1 MKVLIDADACPRAA
15 KEILY
20 KATDRLKLELILVA
34 NQHMRTPP
42 LPHIRSI
49 VVRDGYNEADDKL
62 VDITEAGDLVITSD
76 IPLADRV
83 VKKEAFALSPRG
95 ELFDEANIGNRLAV
109 RDLLDELRSCGMET
123 GGPSAYS
130 ERDKREFANA
140 LDRFLSKHA
149 PQR

>member
-15 KEILY
+15 KEVLY
-20 KATDRLKLELILVA
+20 KATERLKMELILVA

-42 LPHIRSI
+42 MPHIRSI
-49 VVRDGYNEADDKL
+49 VVKDGYNEADDKL

-83 VKKEAFALSPRG
+83 VKKDAFALSPRG
-95 ELFDEANIGNRLAV
+95 ELFDEDNIGNRLAV

-140 LDRFLSKHA
+140 LDRFLAKHA
-149 PQR
+149 PKR

>member
-15 KEILY
+15 KDILY
-20 KATDRLKLELILVA
+20 KATKRLNLELILVA

-42 LPHIRSI
+42 MPHIKSI
-49 VVRDGYNEADDKL
+49 VVKDGYNEADDKL

-83 VKKEAFALSPRG
+83 IKKEAYALSPRG

-140 LDRFLSKHA
+140 LDRFLSKTLS
-149 PQR
+149 

>member
-1 MKVLIDADACPRAA
+1 MKVLIDADACPRGA

-20 KATDRLKLELILVA
+20 KATARLHLELILVA

-42 LPHIRSI
+42 LPHIRSL
-49 VVRDGYNEADDKL
+49 VVKDGYNEADDKL
-62 VDITEAGDLVITSD
+62 VEITEEGDLVITSD

-83 VKKEAFALSPRG
+83 VKKGAFALSPRG

-130 ERDKREFANA
+130 ERDKLEFANA
-140 LDRFLSKHA
+140 LDRFLTHN
-149 PQR
+149 R

>member
-1 MKVLIDADACPRAA
+1 MKILIDADACPKAV

-20 KATDRLKLELILVA
+20 KATDRLKMELILVA

-42 LPHIRSI
+42 LPHIRNI
-49 VVRDGYNEADDKL
+49 VVKDGYNEADDKL
-62 VDITEAGDLVITSD
+62 VEITDKGDLIITSD

-83 VKKEAFALSPRG
+83 IKKGAFALSPRG
-95 ELFDEANIGNRLAV
+95 ELFDESNIGNRLAV

-123 GGPSAYS
+123 GGPSAFS

-140 LDRFLSKHA
+140 LDKFLAKK
-149 PQR
+149 

>member
-15 KEILY
+15 KEVLY
-20 KATDRLKLELILVA
+20 KATERLKLELILVA

-42 LPHIRSI
+42 MPHIRSI
-49 VVRDGYNEADDKL
+49 VVKDGYNEADDKL
-62 VDITEAGDLVITSD
+62 VEITEAGDLVITSD

-83 VKKEAFALSPRG
+83 IKKEAFALSPRG
-95 ELFDEANIGNRLAV
+95 ELFDKDNIGNRLAV

-140 LDRFLSKHA
+140 LDRFLAKFIN
-149 PQR
+149 R

>member
-1 MKVLIDADACPRAA
+1 M
-15 KEILY
+15 
-20 KATDRLKLELILVA
+20 
-34 NQHMRTPP
+34 
-42 LPHIRSI
+42 PHIKSI
-49 VVRDGYNEADDKL
+49 VVKDGYNEADDKL
-62 VDITEAGDLVITSD
+62 VDITDAGDLVITSD

-83 VKKEAFALSPRG
+83 VKKEAYALSPRG

-140 LDRFLSKHA
+140 LDRFLSRHLS
-149 PQR
+149 